1 MADDR
6 KQAYRDKA
14 EANLREWSAKVDQLL
29 AKADKARAE
38 GRIELYDRLENL
50 RDRREVARQR
60 LAKLKS
66 SGADAWEQVK
76 DGMSQALHDL
86 EEAAT
91 TLQRRFREEE
101 RLDRVRRG

>member
-1 MADDR
+1 MDDKR
-6 KQAYRDKA
+6 QAYRERA
-14 EANLREWSAKVDQLL
+14 EASLGEWSAKVDELL

-38 GRIELYDRLENL
+38 GKIELYDRLENL
-50 RDRREVARQR
+50 RARRDVARRR
-60 LAKLKS
+60 LATLKS
-66 SGADAWEQVK
+66 SGGEAWQQVR

-101 RLDRVRRG
+101 RLDRQVRG